1 MPAAITESI
10 LNALGP
16 PKQSENWAPKVLA
29 GAGIGLGAGG
39 LAYGAS
45 KLSDIIS
52 DQMLEHKLNKMVKDT
67 EERKTLLH
75 DSLAG
80 DIGNSPEQ
88 AAIGDNML
96 AKNDKNLNRTLF
108 HDSNALLNKHSLALK
123 NHSLLRKVLL
133 AALPI
138 AGGIA
143 GYAYAKTG
151 SDKMNTDIAFLT
163 GFAKFAKDKGL
174 TGEEADAFLKVA
186 SVAVDRAASDAS
198 MLMRGGM
205 GAVGG
210 SVTGMLL
217 ARIIGKMRGQNE
229 IKTQLKDVPIGAG
242 IGALAGAGLG
252 AVSAKL
258 GSVKE
263 NPKGWPEGGMSAA
276 ALEHLVKNEGK
287 RKKTKWWH
295 NVVHP
300 YSKEEQE
307 AAEKAVSKKTAGIA
321 GAIGKAVGAARPAGN
336 ALVPKLKHALKPRP
350 RPKLNPM
357 GAGEAPHI
365 PAPTRVHNLDAPGG
379 VPAMPRGA
387 AGHAPTPAGAPQSP
401 LIPKNI
407 FPQFAAD
414 EAAQT
419 AKIRMPAPP
428 NSSASP
434 AVRQAPRPAAQIPPK
449 RPAFS
454 LPFAASL

>member
-16 PKQSENWAPKVLA
+16 PKKTENWAPKVLM

-45 KLSDIIS
+45 KLSDMLS
-52 DQMLEHKLNKMVKDT
+52 DQILEHKLNKMVKDT
-67 EERKTLLH
+67 EERKALLH

-88 AAIGDNML
+88 AAIGESML
-96 AKNDKNLNRTLF
+96 AKNDKNLNRSLF
-108 HDSNALLNKHSLALK
+108 HDSNAMLNKHSLALK

-133 AALPI
+133 ATLPV
-138 AGGIA
+138 AGGLA

-151 SDKMNTDIAFLT
+151 SDKMNDKTAFLT
-163 GFAKFAKDKGL
+163 GFAKFAHEKGL
-174 TGEEADAFLKVA
+174 TGEEADVFLKVA

-198 MLMRGGM
+198 MIMRGGM

-229 IKTQLKDVPIGAG
+229 IKTQIKDVPIGAG

-258 GSVKE
+258 GSE
-263 NPKGWPEGGMSAA
+263 
-276 ALEHLVKNEGK
+276 
-287 RKKTKWWH
+287 
-295 NVVHP
+295 
-300 YSKEEQE
+300 
-307 AAEKAVSKKTAGIA
+307 KTAGVGSLAGKLFRGA
-321 GAIGKAVGAARPAGN
+321 GAAKPAGN
-336 ALVPKLKHALKPRP
+336 ALVPKLKGALAK
-350 RPKLNPM
+350 PKLNPM
-357 GAGEAPHI
+357 AAGEAPSI

-387 AGHAPTPAGAPQSP
+387 AGHAPTPAGPQQSA

-407 FPQFAAD
+407 FPQFADDA
-414 EAAQT
+414 AAQT

-434 AVRQAPRPAAQIPPK
+434 AVRQAPRPAAQMPAA
-449 RPAFS
+449 RPQGPGVF
-454 LPFAASL
+454 PWMRAAAL